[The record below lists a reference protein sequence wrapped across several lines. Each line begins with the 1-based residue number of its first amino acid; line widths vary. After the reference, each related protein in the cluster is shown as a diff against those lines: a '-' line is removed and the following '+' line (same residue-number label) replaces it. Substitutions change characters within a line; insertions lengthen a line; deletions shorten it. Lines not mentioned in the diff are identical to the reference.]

1 MSLWNL
7 LQLTAAAIITA
18 VINRIRLILINPAG
32 IKSYIP
38 AGFIILS
45 LQTINFIELCGKEAV
60 YNVKWGMNSVWLELF
75 IRAEEL
81 ISHYEVNE

>member
-18 VINRIRLILINPAG
+18 VINRISLILINPAG
-32 IKSYIP
+32 IKSLIP

-45 LQTINFIELCGKEAV
+45 LPTINFIELCGNEAV
-60 YNVKWGMNSVWLELF
+60 YNVKWGMNSVWLEPF